1 MKDVEAQSVEFL
13 DKHVS
18 ETFSYIFSKEHL
30 EEIFW
35 IDSEYPR
42 PYAIIKNSNLI
53 VLFPF
58 FIPK

>member
-1 MKDVEAQSVEFL
+1 MKDVESQSVEFL

-18 ETFSYIFSKEHL
+18 KTFSYIFSKEL
-30 EEIFW
+30 VEEVFW
-35 IDSEYPR
+35 IESEYPR
-42 PYAIIKNSNLI
+42 PYATIINSNLI